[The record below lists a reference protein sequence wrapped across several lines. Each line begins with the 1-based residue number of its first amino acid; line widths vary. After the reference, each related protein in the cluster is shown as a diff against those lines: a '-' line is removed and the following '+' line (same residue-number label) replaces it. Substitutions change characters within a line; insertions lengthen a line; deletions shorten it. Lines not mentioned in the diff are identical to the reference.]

1 MMDNRKEIYK
11 TFPKPISLKQTEKII
26 EQMKRNNN
34 IYRINNKENGFF
46 VKIPYKSKLLPV
58 LITSNKV
65 INTDDI
71 QNNRNISLYL
81 GDNKKIKTIKL
92 DNNRLKYT
100 NEKFDITILEIKE
113 NEDNSNNTYL
123 ELDDEIINYFKLD
136 KKVR

>member
-1 MMDNRKEIYK
+1 
-11 TFPKPISLKQTEKII
+11 
-26 EQMKRNNN
+26 MKRNNN
-34 IYRINNKENGFF
+34 ICRINNKGNGFF
-46 VKIPYKSKLLPV
+46 VKIPYKSKLLPL
-58 LITSNKV
+58 LITSNQV

-92 DNNRLKYT
+92 DNNRIKYT

-113 NEDNSNNTYL
+113 NEDNLNNKYL

-136 KKVR
+136 KKDHEYILYLYL